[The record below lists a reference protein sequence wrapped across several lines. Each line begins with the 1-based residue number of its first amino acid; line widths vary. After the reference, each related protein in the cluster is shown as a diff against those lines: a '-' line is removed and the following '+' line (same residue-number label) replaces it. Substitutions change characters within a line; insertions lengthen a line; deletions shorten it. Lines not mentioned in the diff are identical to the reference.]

1 MNKARW
7 IETLKELASEHPDS
21 TGLNCAI
28 AIIAAAPKN
37 LTTYDKQELF
47 QALIQIIAKE
57 VNLFK
62 YEKARDLILSFEIEL
77 RKLN

>member
-7 IETLKELASEHPDS
+7 IETLKELAKEHPDS

-28 AIIAAAPKN
+28 AVIAVAPKN
-37 LTTYDKQELF
+37 LTNYDKQELF
-47 QALIQIIAKE
+47 KALTEIIAKE

-62 YEKARDLILSFEIEL
+62 YTKARELLVSIEVEL